1 MCKYAQVIISFAK
14 TQEIDRLFTYSIPYD
29 LLSKIQIGS
38 RVHVPFGQ
46 GNRPQ
51 IAFVIGIMNHVP
63 EENYKIKPILSLFD
77 ETPIF
82 NEEQVEVAK
91 FLVNY
96 YGCTFAMALELM
108 LPPGMSK
115 TTYRPHE
122 VTKTYITL
130 NITQDALK
138 SYIDSKAHMKSFD
151 KQKAILMLFL
161 METSI
166 DIEDLK
172 KSKEVSLSSLNTLIK
187 KEILRKEEKKVLFK
201 KDAIQYTYFKK
212 LNQEQ
217 EHAKNELIKAIESP
231 NYEGILL
238 QGITGSGKT
247 EVFLYAICKVLEEGG
262 SAIVLVPEIALT
274 RQTLMRFKERFGNV
288 VALTHSRMNQN
299 ERLRLYDQVKAGN
312 IKIVIG
318 PRSAVFM
325 PMENLKLIVVDE
337 EHEATYKSETTPKYH
352 AIDVARMRMM
362 RRAGTL
368 LLASATPSLESYY
381 EMKVGRLK
389 LVELTKRVG
398 NASLPEVEI
407 VDMRRELKNG
417 NMQIISHTLHE
428 AIERALR
435 AGNQV
440 MILLNRRGHSTFIN
454 CRSCGFAVK
463 CKHCDIAMTYH
474 RQSSSLECHY
484 CGLKEPIPTTCPSCG
499 SRHIRFFGSGTEK
512 VEEYLNQHFRA
523 YGIGRMDFDTTSGKE
538 GHNKVLEA
546 FQNHEFNLLVGTQM
560 IAKGHDFK
568 DVTLVGIIAADQAL
582 YMQDFRSE
590 ERTYQL
596 ITQALGRAGRGEKKG
611 EVVIQT
617 YNPEHFVLEK
627 IKYMQQRA
635 FYEEQL
641 KIRKMLSY
649 PPYTHL
655 FSLTVLGKNEK
666 EVIQMVHT
674 LKYYYEYYNK
684 KGLFRVIGPAAAAIS
699 RIADDYRWQ
708 LILMGEDR
716 EKLLLYGKYCLN
728 KFINRENTGTIKI
741 NWDIDPSS
749 MF

>member
-14 TQEIDRLFTYSIPYD
+14 TQEIDRLFTYSIPHH
-29 LLSKIQIGS
+29 LLSKVQIGS

-46 GNRPQ
+46 GNRAQ
-51 IAFVIGIMNHVP
+51 IAFVIGRLSHLP

-96 YGCTFAMALELM
+96 YGCTYAMALELM
-108 LPPGMSK
+108 LPPAMSK
-115 TTYRPHE
+115 TAYRSYE
-122 VTKTYITL
+122 LTKTYITL
-130 NITQDALK
+130 NINQDVLK

-151 KQKAILMLFL
+151 KQKAVLMLFL
-161 METSI
+161 TQPSI
-166 DIEDLK
+166 EIEELK

-201 KDAIQYTYFKK
+201 KDEIQYAYFKR

-362 RRAGTL
+362 HRTGTL

-407 VDMRRELKNG
+407 VDMRKELKNG
-417 NMQIISHTLHE
+417 NMQIISHTLHQ
-428 AIERALR
+428 AIERTLV

-440 MILLNRRGHSTFIN
+440 MLLLNRRGHSTFIN
-454 CRSCGFAVK
+454 CRSCGFVVK
-463 CKHCDIAMTYH
+463 CNHCDIAMTYH

-499 SRHIRFFGSGTEK
+499 STHIRFFGSGTEK
-512 VEEYLNQHFRA
+512 VEEYLNRHFKA

-538 GHNKVLEA
+538 GHSKVLEA
-546 FQNHEFNLLVGTQM
+546 FQNREFNLLVGTQM

-582 YMQDFRSE
+582 YIQDFRSE

-627 IKYMQQRA
+627 IKYMQQQA

-641 KIRKMLSY
+641 KLRRMLGY

-684 KGLFRVIGPAAAAIS
+684 KGLFRILGPTAAAIS

>member
-14 TQEIDRLFTYSIPYD
+14 TQEIDRLFTYSIPD
-29 LLSKIQIGS
+29 HLLSSVKIGS
-38 RVHVPFGQ
+38 RVKVPFGQ
-46 GNRPQ
+46 GNRTQ
-51 IAFVIGIMNHVP
+51 IGFVIHIVDHF
-63 EENYKIKPILSLFD
+63 EENYKVKPITVLFD
-77 ETPIF
+77 AAPIF
-82 NEEQVEVAK
+82 NEEQVEMAK

-108 LPPGMSK
+108 LPPGISK
-115 TTYRPHE
+115 TPYVPYEQTE
-122 VTKTYITL
+122 LYITL
-130 NITQDALK
+130 SISQETLEA
-138 SYIDSKAHMKSFD
+138 YIASKAHMKSFD

-161 METSI
+161 MQSSI
-166 DIEDLK
+166 LFEDLK

-187 KEILRKEEKKVLFK
+187 NSILHKEEKKVTFK
-201 KDAIQYTYFKK
+201 KDNIEYPYFKT
-212 LNQEQ
+212 LNLEQ
-217 EHAKNELIKAIESP
+217 DNAKNDLIKAIDSP

-312 IKIVIG
+312 IRIVIG

-325 PMENLKLIVVDE
+325 PMQDLRLIVVDE

-352 AIDVARMRMM
+352 AIDMARMRMM
-362 RRAGTL
+362 KKVGTL
-368 LLASATPSLESYY
+368 VLASATPSLESYY
-381 EMKVGRLK
+381 EMKIGRLK

-398 NASLPEVEI
+398 NASLPDVHI
-407 VDMRRELKNG
+407 VDMRKELKDG
-417 NMQIISHTLHE
+417 NMQIISHTLHH
-428 AIERALR
+428 AIDQTLR

-440 MILLNRRGHSTFIN
+440 MLLLNRRGHSTFIN
-454 CRSCGFAVK
+454 CRSCGFVVK
-463 CKHCDIAMTYH
+463 CRHCDIAMTYH

-484 CGLKEPIPTTCPSCG
+484 CGLKEPIPRTCPSCG
-499 SRHIRFFGSGTEK
+499 STHIRFFGSGTEK
-512 VEEYLNQHFRA
+512 VEEYLNQHFSA

-538 GHNKVLEA
+538 GHSKVLEA
-546 FQNHEFNLLVGTQM
+546 FQNHKFNLLVGTQM

-596 ITQALGRAGRGEKKG
+596 ITQALGRAGRGDKKG

-617 YNPEHFVLEK
+617 YNPDHFVLEK
-627 IKYMQQRA
+627 IKYRQQQA
-635 FYEEQL
+635 FYEEEL
-641 KIRKMLSY
+641 KIRKMLAY

-684 KGLFRVIGPAAAAIS
+684 KGLFRVVGPAVAAIGK
-699 RIADDYRWQ
+699 IADDYRWQ
-708 LILMGEDR
+708 IILVGQDR
-716 EKLLLYGKYCLN
+716 EKLLLYGRYCLN

>member
-1 MCKYAQVIISFAK
+1 MYAQVIINFAK
-14 TQEIDRLFTYSIPYD
+14 TQEIDRLFTYSVPYQ
-29 LLSKIQIGS
+29 LLTKVQVGS
-38 RVHVPFGQ
+38 RVKVPFGQ
-46 GNRPQ
+46 GNHTQ
-51 IAFVIGIMNHVP
+51 VGFVVHLLDTLA
-63 EENYKIKPILSLFD
+63 EETYKIKPIVSLFD
-77 ETPIF
+77 EVPIF
-82 NEEQVEVAK
+82 NEEQVEIAK

-96 YGCTFAMALELM
+96 YGCSFAMALEVM

-115 TTYRPHE
+115 KPYSPYEASETY
-122 VTKTYITL
+122 VTL
-130 NITQDALK
+130 NIKPEVLR
-138 SYIDSKAHMKSFD
+138 SYIESKAHIKSFE

-161 METSI
+161 MQSSI
-166 DIEDLK
+166 LLEDLK
-172 KSKEVSLSSLNTLIK
+172 KSSEVSLSSLNTLIK
-187 KEILRKEEKKVLFK
+187 KEILRKEDKCLYFRP
-201 KDAIQYTYFKK
+201 DAIHYEYFKT
-212 LNQEQ
+212 LNIEQ
-217 EHAKNELIKAIESP
+217 ACAKDELLTAIQAKR
-231 NYEGILL
+231 YEGVLL

-288 VALTHSRMNQN
+288 VALTHSRMNQS
-299 ERLRLYDQVKAGN
+299 ERLRLYDRVRKGE
-312 IKIVIG
+312 IKVVIG
-318 PRSAVFM
+318 PRSAIFM
-325 PMENLKLIVVDE
+325 PMQNLKLVVVDE
-337 EHEATYKSETTPKYH
+337 EHETTYKSETTPKYH
-352 AIDVARMRMM
+352 AIDVARMRMI
-362 RRAGTL
+362 GQGGVL
-368 LLASATPSLESYY
+368 ILASATPSLESYY
-381 EMKVGRLK
+381 EMKEGRLK
-389 LVELTKRVG
+389 LIELTKRVG
-398 NASLPEVEI
+398 NATLPDIEI
-407 VDMRRELKNG
+407 VDMRSELKNG
-417 NMQIISHTLHE
+417 NMQIMSRTLHD
-428 AIERALR
+428 AIERTVR

-440 MILLNRRGHSTFIN
+440 MLLLNRRGHSTFIN
-454 CRSCGFAVK
+454 CRNCGFVVK
-463 CKHCDIAMTYH
+463 CRHCDIAMTYH

-484 CGLKEPIPTTCPSCG
+484 CGLKESIPTTCPSCG
-499 SRHIRFFGSGTEK
+499 SSHIRFFGNGTEK
-512 VEEYLNQHFRA
+512 VEEYLNKYFKP

-538 GHNKVLEA
+538 GHNKVLAA
-546 FQNHEFNLLVGTQM
+546 FQNHEFNILVGTQM

-582 YMQDFRSE
+582 YIQDFRSE

-596 ITQALGRAGRGEKKG
+596 ITQALGRAGRGDKKG

-627 IKYMQQRA
+627 IKFRQQQA
-635 FYEEQL
+635 FYEEEL
-641 KIRKMLSY
+641 KIRKMLGY

-655 FSLTVLGKNEK
+655 FSLTLLGKNEK

-684 KGLFRVIGPAAAAIS
+684 KGLFRIVGPAAAAIS

-708 LILMGEDR
+708 LILVGEDR